1 MPKKLS
7 VESSNNDDVYWKKV
21 SNGPINQFLGTVKNV
36 PENPSSMMFL
46 KGEFSPK
53 DTNVNSIIVLASV
66 VKVKSNGNWSKKL
79 VCHKISHSG
88 DIRWPTVS
96 I

>member
-1 MPKKLS
+1 MHVLS
-7 VESSNNDDVYWKKV
+7 GHE

-36 PENPSSMMFL
+36 LENPSSMMFL

-66 VKVKSNGNWSKKL
+66 VKVKSNGN
-79 VCHKISHSG
+79 
-88 DIRWPTVS
+88 
-96 I
+96 